1 MIILAGAA
9 LLLLAGVMGWLARW
23 QQRRTGLPYARVRYD
38 DASMGERLEKPLLS
52 HRYRLTGRPDYLLE
66 KRGRLIPVEVKPTR
80 QASTPYPGDMM
91 QLMAY
96 CLLVEEQFG
105 QSPPYGLLRYASG
118 SWQIP
123 FNAATRQALLDT
135 LAAMSEADGAGEVD
149 RSHQQPA
156 RCASCGQRPNC
167 DQSLVGD

>member
-1 MIILAGAA
+1 MIGAGVL
-9 LLLLAGVMGWLARW
+9 LLLLAGAVWWMARW

-38 DASMGERLEKPLLS
+38 DASLGEQLERPLLS

-66 KRGRLIPVEVKPTR
+66 RRGRLIPVEVKPTR
-80 QASTPYPGDMM
+80 QAPAPYESDMM
-91 QLMAY
+91 QLVAY
-96 CLLVEEQFG
+96 CLLVEEHFG

-118 SWQIP
+118 SWEIP
-123 FNAATRQALLDT
+123 FTAATRQSLLDT
-135 LAAMSEADGAGEVD
+135 LALMDEAEGRAEVD

-167 DQSLVGD
+167 RQSLVGD